1 MWQKGHYAPDCRK
14 SQDNAKSNKRRS
26 GDSRPDSRSR
36 SFKNHKSPRYIFKI
50 DNAQHNSN
58 KNTTPL
64 KYTNPLA
71 TLITQSSMGKSV
83 SSVETIRSLNQNLG
97 FESKGNNPLCIRLLI
112 NNVPVVGEFDSAA
125 SCSVISQ
132 DLIRYCEMTTTEI
145 INHMALDLPDTDKN
159 IIISTDASDIAVGGV
174 IWQEENPP
182 APPGTPLEERRVR
195 PESFYSRLLNDSQQ
209 IWAAIQKELYA
220 ILLILTESSLESFLL
235 SRHLTIFTDH
245 RNLAYLIS
253 APEKN
258 RIVKRW
264 IPIFSEF
271 DFEIEHVAGTNNQ
284 WADMLSRVIDRRP
297 VETIKSLLISNHT
310 IRNDIILS
318 HEGLIYDEADY
329 VEMLPCNTNILAIKS
344 LQDLSTYNK
353 LPLFDSWLSTIRA
366 EQHKAINEGD
376 QLFHDSTLCTMSN
389 VYINSKN
396 KILIPSSLRTKVF
409 YMLHGLV
416 QSGHPNKKRSL
427 EILFNSGYFWPS
439 MKADMVKHVKQCPAC
454 QKTAP
459 VPKKIIESTGSLW
472 ADRPFAR
479 LNVDTIGPLPKDQNG
494 NQFLLVFV
502 DSFTRYTILSPLEEL
517 NSREVAYRLVW
528 DVIAIF
534 GIPFSI
540 HSDNGTEFANAIF
553 EAICNLLAIEVS
565 RSIPHFS
572 QSNGLVER
580 RHRDVLQSLRRLLV
594 DFNDYDNWSTY
605 IPTVQLQINA
615 TNSSVTGH
623 SPYELMFGS
632 DISPGADPSNLL
644 AAVEKSTKNVPFIN
658 DIKMKL
664 DRLTKKREEAE
675 VRQSRLKPKKK
686 SGPSQS
692 FNVGDLVL
700 KASKTSKL
708 HGNYT
713 GPYLVVSIDSK
724 SSVSLKNLITGY
736 VSKTSIYQCKI
747 FQSGL
752 PADHDLHRAIASGD
766 SEEHI
771 VVKILDRFNTPD
783 GEHCT
788 VLWFGGDTSSVP
800 TKDIKNTNAY
810 SEFVKLENV
819 DLFCNSRNV
828 AKSKPTKLKRTSSSM
843 SIPKS
848 SSVVKTPVAKR
859 TRSSRRE
866 KRYYLDGINL
876 LNSSNC
882 RWIQSAID
890 LVSSLSPEMWES
902 LFPAHLKETP
912 LRNNSSLPSAVCKL
926 QNKLTKEFELLD
938 FNNRISLAKT
948 NSPKFAAFL
957 IDLCNSGPSVYI
969 SQIPK
974 VFGLHLSDEAWMINM
989 RLHMND

>member
-1 MWQKGHYAPDCRK
+1 MIVELVILIGFLP
-14 SQDNAKSNKRRS
+14 
-26 GDSRPDSRSR
+26 P
-36 SFKNHKSPRYIFKI
+36 
-50 DNAQHNSN
+50 
-58 KNTTPL
+58 
-64 KYTNPLA
+64 
-71 TLITQSSMGKSV
+71 TLGI
-83 SSVETIRSLNQNLG
+83 
-97 FESKGNNPLCIRLLI
+97 
-112 NNVPVVGEFDSAA
+112 
-125 SCSVISQ
+125 
-132 DLIRYCEMTTTEI
+132 
-145 INHMALDLPDTDKN
+145 LDMVPDTDKN

-195 PESFYSRLLNDSQQ
+195 PVSF
-209 IWAAIQKELYA
+209 
-220 ILLILTESSLESFLL
+220 

-376 QLFHDSTLCTMSN
+376 QMFQDSTLCTMSN

-396 KILIPSSLRTKVF
+396 KILIPSSLRTKVL

-534 GIPFSI
+534 GIPFCI

-565 RSIPHFS
+565 RLIPHFS

-675 VRQSRLKPKKK
+675 VRQPRLKPKKK

-724 SSVSLKNLITGY
+724 SSVSLKNLIIGY
-736 VSKTSIYQCKI
+736 VSKTSIHQCKI
-747 FQSGL
+747 FQSDL

-800 TKDIKNTNAY
+800 TKDIKNTKAY

-828 AKSKPTKLKRTSSSM
+828 AKSKPTKHKRTSSSM

-866 KRYYLDGINL
+866 KR
-876 LNSSNC
+876 
-882 RWIQSAID
+882 
-890 LVSSLSPEMWES
+890 
-902 LFPAHLKETP
+902 
-912 LRNNSSLPSAVCKL
+912 
-926 QNKLTKEFELLD
+926 
-938 FNNRISLAKT
+938 
-948 NSPKFAAFL
+948 
-957 IDLCNSGPSVYI
+957 
-969 SQIPK
+969 
-974 VFGLHLSDEAWMINM
+974 
-989 RLHMND
+989 

>member
-1 MWQKGHYAPDCRK
+1 
-14 SQDNAKSNKRRS
+14 
-26 GDSRPDSRSR
+26 
-36 SFKNHKSPRYIFKI
+36 
-50 DNAQHNSN
+50 
-58 KNTTPL
+58 
-64 KYTNPLA
+64 
-71 TLITQSSMGKSV
+71 
-83 SSVETIRSLNQNLG
+83 
-97 FESKGNNPLCIRLLI
+97 
-112 NNVPVVGEFDSAA
+112 
-125 SCSVISQ
+125 
-132 DLIRYCEMTTTEI
+132 
-145 INHMALDLPDTDKN
+145 
-159 IIISTDASDIAVGGV
+159 
-174 IWQEENPP
+174 
-182 APPGTPLEERRVR
+182 
-195 PESFYSRLLNDSQQ
+195 
-209 IWAAIQKELYA
+209 
-220 ILLILTESSLESFLL
+220 
-235 SRHLTIFTDH
+235 
-245 RNLAYLIS
+245 
-253 APEKN
+253 
-258 RIVKRW
+258 
-264 IPIFSEF
+264 
-271 DFEIEHVAGTNNQ
+271 
-284 WADMLSRVIDRRP
+284 
-297 VETIKSLLISNHT
+297 
-310 IRNDIILS
+310 
-318 HEGLIYDEADY
+318 
-329 VEMLPCNTNILAIKS
+329 
-344 LQDLSTYNK
+344 
-353 LPLFDSWLSTIRA
+353 
-366 EQHKAINEGD
+366 
-376 QLFHDSTLCTMSN
+376 
-389 VYINSKN
+389 
-396 KILIPSSLRTKVF
+396 
-409 YMLHGLV
+409 MLHGLV

-459 VPKKIIESTGSLW
+459 VPKKIIEPTGSLW

-534 GIPFSI
+534 GIPFCI

-615 TNSSVTGH
+615 TKSSITGH
-623 SPYELMFGS
+623 TPYELMFGS

-644 AAVEKSTKNVPFIN
+644 AAVEKSTKN
-658 DIKMKL
+658 
-664 DRLTKKREEAE
+664 REKAE

-736 VSKTSIYQCKI
+736 VSKTSIHQCKI
-747 FQSGL
+747 FQSDL

-788 VLWFGGDTSSVP
+788 VLWFRGDTSSVP
-800 TKDIKNTNAY
+800 TKDIKNTKAY

-866 KRYYLDGINL
+866 KR
-876 LNSSNC
+876 
-882 RWIQSAID
+882 
-890 LVSSLSPEMWES
+890 
-902 LFPAHLKETP
+902 
-912 LRNNSSLPSAVCKL
+912 
-926 QNKLTKEFELLD
+926 
-938 FNNRISLAKT
+938 
-948 NSPKFAAFL
+948 
-957 IDLCNSGPSVYI
+957 
-969 SQIPK
+969 
-974 VFGLHLSDEAWMINM
+974 
-989 RLHMND
+989 